1 MAKQPP
7 RLMMLTTTCPICE
20 LNLEVDDIVLATV
33 YPQQQNVPDEKGKRT
48 PRVVAMMK
56 PTLHFDCMLA
66 TRLQDVGLIVAMED
80 ENATKNTEDGSSSND
95 SSDARASSEP
105 SLASVSESNQTTD
118 ASTETNNDRTN

>member
-1 MAKQPP
+1 
-7 RLMMLTTTCPICE
+7 MLTTTCPICE

-33 YPQQQNVPDEKGKRT
+33 YPQQQNIPDKDGKRI

-80 ENATKNTEDGSSSND
+80 THAQKNTTNGTSDND
-95 SSDARASSEP
+95 SSHARASNKS
-105 SLASVSESNQTTD
+105 SLASVPESNASSD
-118 ASTETNNDRTN
+118 AGSKASDGGSD

>member
-33 YPQQQNVPDEKGKRT
+33 YPQQQNIPDEKGKRT

-66 TRLQDVGLIVAMED
+66 TRLQDVGLIIAIED
-80 ENATKNTEDGSSSND
+80 DNATKNTTDGSPGND
-95 SSDARASSEP
+95 SSDARASSKS
-105 SLASVSESNQTTD
+105 SLTSISESNQTTD
-118 ASTETNNDRTN
+118 ASTETNNDRVD